1 MLFTEKNFNDNFNPE
16 LLYCIGDDSD
26 DSTFS
31 VTGTPYL
38 FPVAYRL
45 QATQHNITL
54 TTIEKLDLENMGIA
68 VGILSVGATKIRY
81 MWGVILPPAGHPKV

>member
-45 QATQHNITL
+45 QAT
-54 TTIEKLDLENMGIA
+54 
-68 VGILSVGATKIRY
+68 
-81 MWGVILPPAGHPKV
+81 